1 MDVKGF
7 LDIFLHLDKHL
18 LQVARDYP
26 TGVYGFLFAI
36 VFAETGLVV
45 TPFLP
50 GDSLLFAA
58 GAVSGLGGLKVGLLY
73 PLFLFAALL
82 GDNVNYWAGRFL
94 GRRLFARGDSR
105 FLKRKHLERTEAF
118 FEKHGGKTII
128 LARFV
133 PVVRTFAPFVAGTGA
148 MPYGR
153 FLLFSVAGAVLWV
166 GVCVTAGYYF
176 GNLAVVQK
184 NFSVAVIGVVF
195 VSLVPVLVE
204 FINHRRAPKA
214 ATPGANRAE

>member
-7 LDIFLHLDKHL
+7 LDLFLHLDKQL
-18 LQVARDYP
+18 VQVARDYP
-26 TGVYGFLFAI
+26 TGVYGILFAI

-58 GAVSGLGGLKVGLLY
+58 GAVGGLGGLKVAWLY
-73 PLFLFAALL
+73 PLFLVAALL

-94 GRRLFARGDSR
+94 GRRLFAQNSR
-105 FLKRKHLERTEAF
+105 FLKRAHLERTEAF
-118 FEKHGGKTII
+118 FAKHGGKTII

-133 PVVRTFAPFVAGTGA
+133 PVVRTFAPFVAGAGA

-153 FLLFSVAGAVLWV
+153 FLLFSVAGAILWV

-176 GNLAVVQK
+176 GNLPVVQK

-195 VSLVPVLVE
+195 VSLLPVLVE
-204 FINHRRAPKA
+204 FINHRRAA
-214 ATPGANRAE
+214 AKPAPQGGDR